1 MTAEVVV
8 ARELTH
14 FNPADAETIETI
26 AARVIPGDESDPG
39 AREAD
44 VITYIDRTL
53 AGFDHYTQ
61 PLYARGLKLLD
72 ELSRKSQGEPFVKLT
87 PEDQDAILAQI
98 EDEGES
104 ASPGSHENVLADFF
118 ALVRQHTIE
127 GMFADPMYGGNR
139 DGVGWKLVG
148 FPGAQWGYSTE
159 QKQRG
164 FDASTMDPISL
175 NELRRQYGN
184 NPDRPAPNP
193 KE

>member
-1 MTAEVVV
+1 M

-14 FNPADAETIETI
+14 FNPANAATVEAI

-44 VITYIDRTL
+44 VIIYIDRTL
-53 AGFDHYTQ
+53 AGFDHDTQ

-72 ELSRKSQGEPFVKLT
+72 ERCRESQGRPFVELG
-87 PEDQDAILAQI
+87 PEDQDGVLARI
-98 EDEGES
+98 EGEGES
-104 ASPGSHENVLADFF
+104 APPGSPDHVLADFF

-148 FPGAQWGYSTE
+148 FPGARWGYSPE

-164 FDASTMDPISL
+164 FDSSTLDPISL
-175 NELRRQYGN
+175 NELRRQHGEYGG
-184 NPDRPAPNP
+184 RPAASP